1 MEARQSSLTDFAK
14 HRLAYVRDFRYDAYI
29 TCLFIWYVFYSPF
42 HTKRS
47 QRHDVQFLEVPRRS
61 AFTLSPTVGKMIGIS
76 PTKCQ
81 LSADDFAEYEACKIN
96 WIRAA
101 PKKQNAGLKK
111 VDPGVVQTEGQRV
124 KETRSRIG
132 VSK

>member
-1 MEARQSSLTDFAK
+1 
-14 HRLAYVRDFRYDAYI
+14 
-29 TCLFIWYVFYSPF
+29 
-42 HTKRS
+42 
-47 QRHDVQFLEVPRRS
+47 
-61 AFTLSPTVGKMIGIS
+61 MIGIS

-81 LSADDFAEYEACKIN
+81 LSADDLAEYEACKIN

-111 VDPGVVQTEGQRV
+111 VDPGVALTEGQRV

>member
-1 MEARQSSLTDFAK
+1 M
-14 HRLAYVRDFRYDAYI
+14 
-29 TCLFIWYVFYSPF
+29 YSPL
-42 HTKRS
+42 HSNRS
-47 QRHDVQFLEVPRRS
+47 QRPDVQFWKYHTKEEKCFHIVS
-61 AFTLSPTVGKMIGIS
+61 CKMIGIS

-81 LSADDFAEYEACKIN
+81 LSADDLAEYEACKIN

-111 VDPGVVQTEGQRV
+111 VDPGVAQTEGQRV